1 MILSWQRYGT
11 KCQLYTD
18 HKSLKYL
25 FDQQTL
31 NMRQQRAMELIKD
44 YDCEILYHPGK
55 ANVVAD
61 ALSRKAYANSICY
74 AITHMTSKIN
84 LFDDMRKWQQEALKP
99 DNVKSE
105 RMVGYIDSL
114 SEDSR
119 GLKVFKTRIWV
130 PKLGGV

>member
-1 MILSWQRYGT
+1 MSDITVFALKLWRHYLYGT

-18 HKSLKYL
+18 HKSLKDL

-55 ANVVAD
+55 ANIVAD

-74 AITHMTSKIN
+74 AITYMTSKIN
-84 LFDDMRKWQQEALKP
+84 LFDDMRK
-99 DNVKSE
+99 
-105 RMVGYIDSL
+105 
-114 SEDSR
+114 
-119 GLKVFKTRIWV
+119 
-130 PKLGGV
+130 